1 MTSAARV
8 TVEQVVERL
17 GLTVQVAGDRPDAP
31 VTGGI
36 VGDLLSYVMANGKQG
51 NLWITIQ
58 THPNIVA
65 VAALGG
71 LAGIVI
77 AGGFQ
82 PDEDTVARAEDEGMA
97 LLTCEESSF
106 AVAGRL
112 YELGVR

>member
-1 MTSAARV
+1 MSSPGGV
-8 TVEQVVERL
+8 TLQQAVERL
-17 GLTVQVAGDRPDAP
+17 GLAVQVAGDKPDAP
-31 VTGGI
+31 ITGGI
-36 VGDLLSYVMANGKQG
+36 VGDLLSYVMAHGKQG

-82 PDEDTVARAEDEGMA
+82 PEEDTVARAEDEGLA
-97 LLTCEESSF
+97 LVTCEESSF
-106 AVAGRL
+106 LVAGRL